1 MIDSGVQFQGR
12 RLTAGTLTLCG
23 STGAKC
29 LMITLSVVYLSG
41 PLDAKC
47 ENLHLSHGVESGS
60 ADSFICFVTFNH
72 FLTLF
77 YCYYVFYSFVLWPW
91 LIIEKKL
98 LVHN

>member
-1 MIDSGVQFQGR
+1 MIDSGVQFQGC

-77 YCYYVFYSFVLWPW
+77 
-91 LIIEKKL
+91 L
-98 LVHN
+98 LLLCFLFFCLVALADH